1 MQKVFKLKSLVA
13 AGGVAV
19 FALLAAP
26 VMTAGHVS
34 LISAAQAAESHT
46 DSDHG
51 SDHGSKGGKGAM
63 KGGSHESGGHGGA
76 SKSAE
81 ALTTETE
88 DEGKKGPK
96 AGTSSGKK
104 GKPAWAGD
112 VAVTGYDS
120 TVELGRL
127 NVAKA
132 PASVLL
138 RAHDEEF
145 HVLVDATVT
154 NLYDAKTWAE
164 VLLALKSSTAR
175 VDSPVANIA
184 FYQDVLKDSKVTM
197 GTETYT
203 TPLTKLEQAAIFLG
217 SAASKEATYGTGIV
231 AGTVKNMNIILGIT
245 MSDADVASVAAM
257 AEDVREAIE
266 DAHEGTDTP

>member
-26 VMTAGHVS
+26 VMTAGQVS
-34 LISAAQAAESHT
+34 LISVAQAAEDGHS
-46 DSDHG
+46 DSGHG
-51 SDHGSKGGKGAM
+51 EKGGKGKGAM
-63 KGGSHESGGHGGA
+63 KGGSHETGHGGA

-81 ALTTETE
+81 TVLTTETE

-112 VAVTGYDS
+112 IAVTGYDS
-120 TVELGRL
+120 TVEMGRL

-145 HVLVDATVT
+145 KVLVDAAVT

-184 FYQDVLKDSKVTM
+184 FYQDVLKDGKVTM

-203 TPLTKLEQAAIFLG
+203 TTLTALQQAAIFLG